1 MLRSCCLTVLF
12 FILSDGLQAESL
24 LPINATAFPVFALQ
38 QSFAAEGSSD
48 LILFIGRFH
57 PLLVHLPIGFLLL
70 AFLLECFARLERFK
84 KAGLGNAV
92 PFSLLLGS
100 ISAIGAI
107 LTGYLLSLDGGY
119 GEALLS
125 THMWLGITVA
135 VLSLLAFILRTSFF
149 DRPKIKKIY
158 EGILLLMV
166 VSLMATGHYGGSL
179 THGSDYL
186 IRHMPEP
193 LRSIAGLPPKQEKGI
208 KKIEDLDSAR
218 VFPDVIHPILDTR
231 CVSCHNPEK
240 KKGELLLT
248 SYDELMKGGEN
259 GLILEEGNAEKSDI
273 VRRLLLPE
281 ADEDHMPPEGKLQ
294 LTDDQ
299 IDLISWWV
307 DQGAP
312 VERKISDLEVPEH
325 ISEALNKL
333 TVEGTSFFAKTNV
346 PKADSAIVNNLRN
359 QGIRISRIARDK
371 NFLQVKYPE
380 SVDSVNLKQLIPLL
394 QQTTWLDLAKTSVED
409 TSLSMLTEF
418 KNLTRLNLE
427 HTKVGDQGL
436 KALKTLKHLEY
447 LNLYNTEVG
456 DTGLEYLAENSSL
469 KSLYVWQTKITPQ
482 GVQKLKKQ
490 LSDLY
495 IDTGWKNTDT
505 VSAEKDSVAADS

>member
-1 MLRSCCLTVLF
+1 MIGLF
-12 FILSDGLQAESL
+12 FILAANSQAEVLS
-24 LPINATAFPVFALQ
+24 PTVVFAVSILQ
-38 QSFAAEGSSD
+38 QSAVAEGSSD

-70 AFLLECFARLERFK
+70 AFLLECFARLERFQE
-84 KAGLGNAV
+84 AGLGNAV
-92 PFSLLLGS
+92 PFSLLLGG
-100 ISAIGAI
+100 ISAIGAV

-119 GEALLS
+119 GEDLLS

-135 VLSLLAFILRTSFF
+135 VLSLLAFILRTMFF
-149 DRPKIKKIY
+149 DRPMIKKMY

-166 VSLMATGHYGGSL
+166 VCLMATGHYGGSL

-186 IRHMPEP
+186 TRHMPEP
-193 LRSIAGLPPKQEKGI
+193 LRSVAGLPPKQEKGI
-208 KKIEDLDSAR
+208 KKIEDLDSAQ

-259 GLILEEGNAEKSDI
+259 GPVLQAGSADSSNL
-273 VRRLLLPE
+273 VHRLLLPE
-281 ADEDHMPPEGKLQ
+281 ADDDHMPPEGKLQ

-299 IDLISWWV
+299 IDLIAWWI

-312 VERKISDLEVPEH
+312 IERKISELKVPEH
-325 ISEALNKL
+325 ISVALNKL
-333 TVEGTSFFAKTNV
+333 TVEGTPFLARTNV
-346 PKADSAIVNNLRN
+346 SEADSTIVNQLRN
-359 QGIRISRIARDK
+359 RGIEVSLIVRDK

-380 SVDSVNLKQLIPLL
+380 SADSVNLKQLLPLS
-394 QQTTWLDLAKTSVED
+394 QQVTWLDLAKTTVED
-409 TSLSMLTEF
+409 SSLSMLTEF

-427 HTKVGDQGL
+427 HTKVGDPGL
-436 KALKTLKHLEY
+436 KALKTLKQLKY
-447 LNLYNTEVG
+447 LNLYNTEVS
-456 DTGLEYLAENSSL
+456 DTGLKYLVENPSL
-469 KSLYVWQTKITPQ
+469 KSLYLWQTKITPQ
-482 GVQKLKKQ
+482 GVQQLQQQ

-495 IDTGWKNTDT
+495 VDTGWGKAGT
-505 VSAEKDSVAADS
+505 VPAEKDSTIPQTY